1 MYMNRVTSYP
11 DRSYIEDKDL
21 IGAFKAGDRSAFD
34 DLVRKHQD
42 RIFNLC
48 YWLLGDYQEAN
59 DCAQD
64 TFIKI
69 FRNLSKFRF
78 ESTFITWAHRIAVN
92 TCKNRLKSFH
102 YRFSRKRVHL
112 DNSAGCPGSVDTL
125 ADETDSPEMA
135 HEKKER
141 RDLINRAIDALP
153 AEKRTVVVLR
163 DIQGLSYEEIVKIT
177 GLNPGTLKSKLAR
190 ARQDLKS
197 KLSGDMP

>member
-1 MYMNRVTSYP
+1 MYGLALNP
-11 DRSYIEDKDL
+11 DRANIDDKDL
-21 IGAFKAGDRSAFD
+21 IDAFKAGDRSAFD
-34 DLVRKHQD
+34 ELVRRHKD

-78 ESTFITWAHRIAVN
+78 ESSFITWAHRIAVN

-102 YRFSRKRVHL
+102 YRFSRKLVRL
-112 DNSAGCPGSVDTL
+112 DDTGGSPGSIDTL
-125 ADETDSPEMA
+125 AVETDTPEKA
-135 HEKKER
+135 QEKKER
-141 RDLINRAIDALP
+141 REMIQRAIDALP

-163 DIQGLSYEEIVKIT
+163 DIQGLSYEEIVAIT

-197 KLSGDMP
+197 KLSGELP

>member
-1 MYMNRVTSYP
+1 MNTIKSHP
-11 DRSYIEDKDL
+11 DRSYNEDNDL
-21 IGAFKAGDRSAFD
+21 IGAFQAGDKSAFD

-42 RIFNLC
+42 RIINLC

-69 FRNLSKFRF
+69 FRNLAKFRF
-78 ESTFITWAHRIAVN
+78 ESTFLTWAHRIAVN

-102 YRFSRKRVHL
+102 YRFSRKLVRL
-112 DNSAGCPGSVDTL
+112 DNSGGSPGSVDAI
-125 ADETDSPEMA
+125 ADETGSPEIA

-141 RDLINRAIDALP
+141 RYLIRRAINALP
-153 AEKRTVVVLR
+153 AEKKTVVVLR

>member
-1 MYMNRVTSYP
+1 MNTIKSHP
-11 DRSYIEDKDL
+11 DRSYNEDNDL
-21 IGAFKAGDRSAFD
+21 IGAFQAGNKSAFD

-69 FRNLSKFRF
+69 FRNLVKFRF
-78 ESTFITWAHRIAVN
+78 ESTFLTWAHRIAVN

-102 YRFSRKRVHL
+102 YRFRRKLIRR
-112 DNSAGCPGSVDTL
+112 DNSGRSPGSVDAI
-125 ADETDSPEMA
+125 ADETGSPEMA
-135 HEKKER
+135 LEKKER
-141 RDLINRAIDALP
+141 RYLIRRAINALP
-153 AEKRTVVVLR
+153 AEKKTVVVLR

-177 GLNPGTLKSKLAR
+177 GLKPGTLKSKLAR
-190 ARQDLKS
+190 ARQDLRS

>member
-1 MYMNRVTSYP
+1 MNTIKSHP
-11 DRSYIEDKDL
+11 DRSYNEDNDL
-21 IGAFKAGDRSAFD
+21 IGAFQAGDKSAFD

-42 RIFNLC
+42 RIINLC

-69 FRNLSKFRF
+69 FRNLVKFRF
-78 ESTFITWAHRIAVN
+78 ESTFLTWAHRIAVN

-102 YRFSRKRVHL
+102 YRFSRKLVRL
-112 DNSAGCPGSVDTL
+112 DNSGRSPGSVDAI
-125 ADETDSPEMA
+125 ADETGSPEMA
-135 HEKKER
+135 LEKKER
-141 RDLINRAIDALP
+141 RYLIRRAINALP
-153 AEKRTVVVLR
+153 AEKKTVVVLR

-177 GLNPGTLKSKLAR
+177 GLKPGTLKSKLAR
-190 ARQDLKS
+190 ARQDLRS

>member
-1 MYMNRVTSYP
+1 MNKIKSHP
-11 DRSYIEDKDL
+11 DRSYYQDNHL
-21 IGAFKAGDRSAFD
+21 VGAFQAGDKSAFD

-69 FRNLSKFRF
+69 YRNLAKFRF
-78 ESTFITWAHRIAVN
+78 ESTFLTWAHRIAVN
-92 TCKNRLKSFH
+92 TCKNRLKSFQ
-102 YRFSRKRVHL
+102 YRFSRKLIRL
-112 DNSAGCPGSVDTL
+112 DNSGGSPGSVEAI
-125 ADETDSPEMA
+125 ADESGSPEIE

-141 RDLINRAIDALP
+141 RNLIRKAINALT
-153 AEKRTVVVLR
+153 AEKKMVVVLR

-197 KLSGDMP
+197 KLSGDML

>member
-1 MYMNRVTSYP
+1 MNTEKSHP
-11 DRSYIEDKDL
+11 DRSYDEDKDL
-21 IGAFKAGDRSAFD
+21 IGAFQTGDKSAFD

-69 FRNLSKFRF
+69 FRNLAKFRF
-78 ESTFITWAHRIAVN
+78 ESTFLTWAHRIAVN

-102 YRFSRKRVHL
+102 YRFSRKLVRL
-112 DNSAGCPGSVDTL
+112 DNSGGSAGSVDAI
-125 ADETDSPEMA
+125 ADETGSPEMA

-141 RDLINRAIDALP
+141 RYLIRKAINALP
-153 AEKRTVVVLR
+153 AEKKMVIVLR
-163 DIQGLSYEEIVKIT
+163 DIQGLSYEEIVKLT
-177 GLNPGTLKSKLAR
+177 GINPGTLKSKLAR
-190 ARQDLKS
+190 ARQELKS
-197 KLSGDMP
+197 KLSGDIP

>member
-1 MYMNRVTSYP
+1 MNTANSHP
-11 DRSYIEDKDL
+11 DRSYNEDSDL
-21 IGAFKAGDRSAFD
+21 IGAFQAGEKSAFD

-48 YWLLGDYQEAN
+48 YWLLGDYQEAD

-69 FRNLSKFRF
+69 FRNVAKFRF
-78 ESTFITWAHRIAVN
+78 ESTFLTWAHRIAVN

-102 YRFSRKRVHL
+102 YRFSRKLVRR
-112 DNSAGCPGSVDTL
+112 DNSGRSPGSVDAI
-125 ADETDSPEMA
+125 ADEIGSPEMA
-135 HEKKER
+135 LEKKER
-141 RDLINRAIDALP
+141 RYLIRRAINALP
-153 AEKRTVVVLR
+153 AEKKTVVVLR

-177 GLNPGTLKSKLAR
+177 GLKPGTLKSKLAR

>member
-1 MYMNRVTSYP
+1 MNTGKSHPNRL
-11 DRSYIEDKDL
+11 DKADNDL
-21 IGAFKAGDRSAFD
+21 IGAFQAGDNSAFD

-48 YWLLGDYQEAN
+48 YWLLGDYPEAN

-69 FRNLSKFRF
+69 FQNLANFRF
-78 ESTFITWAHRIAVN
+78 ESTFLTWAHRIAVN

-102 YRFSRKRVHL
+102 YRFSRKLVRL
-112 DNSAGCPGSVDTL
+112 DNPGGSPGSVDAI
-125 ADETDSPEMA
+125 ADETGSPEMV

-141 RDLINRAIDALP
+141 RTLIHQAINTLA
-153 AEKRTVVVLR
+153 AEKKTVVVLR

-190 ARQDLKS
+190 ARQELKS
-197 KLSGDMP
+197 KLSGDMF

>member
-1 MYMNRVTSYP
+1 MNTIKSHP
-11 DRSYIEDKDL
+11 DRSYNEDNDL
-21 IGAFKAGDRSAFD
+21 IGAFQAGDKSAFD

-69 FRNLSKFRF
+69 FRNLVKFRF
-78 ESTFITWAHRIAVN
+78 ESTFLTWAHRIAVN

-102 YRFSRKRVHL
+102 YRFSRKLARR
-112 DNSAGCPGSVDTL
+112 DNSGRSPGSVDAI
-125 ADETDSPEMA
+125 ADETGSPEMA
-135 HEKKER
+135 LEKKER
-141 RDLINRAIDALP
+141 RYLIRRAINALP
-153 AEKRTVVVLR
+153 AEKKTVVVLR

-177 GLNPGTLKSKLAR
+177 GLKPGTLKSKLAR

>member
-1 MYMNRVTSYP
+1 MNTIKSHP
-11 DRSYIEDKDL
+11 DRSYNEDNDL
-21 IGAFKAGDRSAFD
+21 IGAFQAGDKSAFD

-69 FRNLSKFRF
+69 FRNLVKFRF
-78 ESTFITWAHRIAVN
+78 ESTFLTWAHRIAVN

-102 YRFSRKRVHL
+102 YRFSRKLVRL
-112 DNSAGCPGSVDTL
+112 DNSGRSPGSVDAI
-125 ADETDSPEMA
+125 ADETGSPDMA
-135 HEKKER
+135 LEKKER
-141 RDLINRAIDALP
+141 RYLIRRAINALS
-153 AEKRTVVVLR
+153 AEKKTVVVLR

-177 GLNPGTLKSKLAR
+177 GLKPGTLKSKLAR
-190 ARQDLKS
+190 ARQDLRS

>member
-1 MYMNRVTSYP
+1 M
-11 DRSYIEDKDL
+11 
-21 IGAFKAGDRSAFD
+21 
-34 DLVRKHQD
+34 
-42 RIFNLC
+42 
-48 YWLLGDYQEAN
+48 GDYQEAN

-64 TFIKI
+64 TFINI
-69 FRNLSKFRF
+69 FRHLSTFRF
-78 ESTFITWAHRIAVN
+78 KSTFITWAHRIAVN

-102 YRFSRKRVHL
+102 YRFSRKLVRL
-112 DNSAGCPGSVDTL
+112 NNPGGASGFVDDL
-125 ADETDSPEMA
+125 ADETDTPDIA

-141 RDLINRAIDALP
+141 WNLIHKAIDALP
-153 AEKRTVVVLR
+153 AEKKTVIVLR